1 MNFSLAV
8 GSTAQLWNPE
18 RRPRVTPLAVIE
30 RESDLAVAGAA
41 VSPFDIGKHREV
53 NRFFLGGRE
62 YFGMAQFTAVPNG
75 MLLVRERDRV
85 DPRVSGHDGK
95 ILPVLHFRLSDG

>member
-1 MNFSLAV
+1 MVRLQSIFRAL
-8 GSTAQLWNPE
+8 LWSPG
-18 RRPRVTPLAVIE
+18 RRVRVTSLAVIE
-30 RESDLAVAGAA
+30 RESNFSVAGAA

-75 MLLVRERDRV
+75 MLFMRERDRV
-85 DPRVSGHDGK
+85 DPPVSGHDGK
-95 ILPVLHFRLSDG
+95 ILPVLHFRFSDG

>member
-8 GSTAQLWNPE
+8 DLPVPLGSP
-18 RRPRVTPLAVIE
+18 RRRVRVTSLAVIE
-30 RESDLAVAGAA
+30 RESDLSVAGTA

-62 YFGMAQFTAVPNG
+62 YFGMAEFTAVPNG

-85 DPRVSGHDGK
+85 DPRISGHDGK
-95 ILPVLHFRLSDG
+95 ILPVLHFRFSDG